1 MKQKLKLWGI
11 DSIQGCEPN
20 MNIVAPK
27 VIDAITYLEC
37 DKNDGTLWFELT
49 VPCDDVKGYYGHN
62 GIAYISL
69 GSNDTLKKSTD
80 IALEIMHR
88 INLSFE
94 TAKVCFAY
102 MEYTED
108 TSIQEVCDIINFLTD
123 EFDDN
128 RCNIE
133 IVPILQI
140 KKASLYKTSV
150 ALILLH

>member
-11 DSIQGCEPN
+11 DTIQGCEPG

-27 VIDAITYLEC
+27 VIDAITYLKC

-62 GIAYISL
+62 GIAYICL

-80 IALEIMHR
+80 IALERMNK
-88 INLSFE
+88 INQGLE

-108 TSIQEVCDIINFLTD
+108 TSLQEVCDIINFLTD
-123 EFDDN
+123 EYDED
-128 RCNIE
+128 RYNIE
-133 IVPILQI
+133 IVPIQKI
-140 KKASLYKTSV
+140 KKASLHKISV